1 MAENSVTRIPWPAWT
16 VPLTAAVAA
25 VAVWL
30 VGAALGVDPQAQTGA
45 STQPVT
51 VVAAA
56 AAALV
61 AGLAGWGVRA
71 VIGRITKGGGE
82 VVWLVL
88 CGVALL
94 VSLTGAAGGTSP
106 ATVALLM
113 TEHLV
118 VGVIVA
124 LGLRTAGPRA
134 TSASTLAAK
143 PGTAGE

>member
-1 MAENSVTRIPWPAWT
+1 MAENLVTRSPWPAWA
-16 VPLTAAVAA
+16 VPLAAAVAA

-30 VGAALGVDPQAQTGA
+30 VGAALGVDPQAQAGA
-45 STQPVT
+45 STQSVT

-56 AAALV
+56 VAALV

-71 VIGRITKGGGE
+71 LVARLTKGGGE
-82 VVWLVL
+82 VAWLVL

-94 VSLTGAAGGTSP
+94 VSLTGAASGTTP

-118 VGVIVA
+118 VGLVVA
-124 LGLRTAGPRA
+124 LGLRRA
-134 TSASTLAAK
+134 
-143 PGTAGE
+143 

>member
-1 MAENSVTRIPWPAWT
+1 MAENLVTRGPWPAWT
-16 VPLTAAVAA
+16 VPLAAAVAA

-30 VGAALGVDPQAQTGA
+30 VGAALGVDPQTQAGA

-51 VVAAA
+51 VVAVAV
-56 AAALV
+56 AALV

-71 VIGRITKGGGE
+71 LVARLTTGGGE
-82 VVWLVL
+82 VAWLVL

-94 VSLTGAAGGTSP
+94 VSLTGAASGTTP

-124 LGLRTAGPRA
+124 LGLRRTGRGA
-134 TSASTLAAK
+134 SAPAR
-143 PGTAGE
+143 

>member
-1 MAENSVTRIPWPAWT
+1 MAENSVTRSPWPAWA

-30 VGAALGVDPQAQTGA
+30 VGAALGVDPQAQAGA

-56 AAALV
+56 VAALV
-61 AGLAGWGVRA
+61 AGFAGWGGRA
-71 VIGRITKGGGE
+71 VVARLTKGGGE

-94 VSLTGAAGGTSP
+94 VSLTGAAGGTTP
-106 ATVALLM
+106 ATVALLVV
-113 TEHLV
+113 EHLV
-118 VGVIVA
+118 VGAVIA
-124 LGLRTAGPRA
+124 LGLRRA
-134 TSASTLAAK
+134 
-143 PGTAGE
+143 

>member
-1 MAENSVTRIPWPAWT
+1 MAENLVTRSPWPAWA
-16 VPLTAAVAA
+16 VPLAAAVAA

-30 VGAALGVDPQAQTGA
+30 VGAALGVDPQAQAGA

-56 AAALV
+56 VAALV

-71 VIGRITKGGGE
+71 IVARLTKGGGE
-82 VVWLVL
+82 VAWLVL

-94 VSLTGAAGGTSP
+94 VSLTGAASGTTP

-113 TEHLV
+113 SEHLV
-118 VGVIVA
+118 VGVVVA
-124 LGLRTAGPRA
+124 LGLRRA
-134 TSASTLAAK
+134 SSRRAASRPA
-143 PGTAGE
+143 